1 MRDIYLDFC
10 FAWHFSMP
18 LSMRGV
24 NTGNLLINIFF
35 KYNKDFKKQNSTI
48 SIIFRKLG
56 GWSTFP
62 VFSSQE
68 LALGV
73 NFLELMSRE
82 FDPIPYEGLVDLV
95 GDSAYSNLFLDTHDR
110 GLLGYILDT
119 CINEKAVTTN
129 RYRSDYYIIY
139 YNLS

>member
-1 MRDIYLDFC
+1 M
-10 FAWHFSMP
+10 
-18 LSMRGV
+18 
-24 NTGNLLINIFF
+24 
-35 KYNKDFKKQNSTI
+35 
-48 SIIFRKLG
+48 
-56 GWSTFP
+56 
-62 VFSSQE
+62 
-68 LALGV
+68 

-129 RYRSDYYIIY
+129 RYRSDYYI
-139 YNLS
+139 LTLWLRGVELLFQEF